1 MTFELQYGFKEGNKY
16 AWDFAEFN
24 FREFHCFSP
33 SLISLQWDKTLRNI
47 VQSSNTLSIFEF
59 NGGKTRNVTLCKS
72 QGKLLQLAYLA
83 NFCISF
89 KPETNSVGCSKHCA
103 WNAFVFKK
111 PGLLFKNFEYST
123 RPCNGICDNN
133 ILQHYHEIHPILL
146 N

>member
-1 MTFELQYGFKEGNKY
+1 MRK
-16 AWDFAEFN
+16 
-24 FREFHCFSP
+24 
-33 SLISLQWDKTLRNI
+33 I

-123 RPCNGICDNN
+123 RPYNGICDNN

-146 N
+146 KENSYKISIAFSNRQDISCKICFLTPCLFFIFL